1 MLWPMSFKEAP
12 ASDHAALVAAGV
24 QLVDVREPEE
34 TAAASVP
41 GATFIPLGQLS
52 ERVGELD
59 PSRPVALLCRSG
71 GRSGKAA
78 DFLVSQGFTDVTN
91 LVGGMVS
98 LGLQD

>member
-1 MLWPMSFKEAP
+1 MSFKEAP

-41 GATFIPLGQLS
+41 GVTLIPLGQLP
-52 ERVGELD
+52 ERLGD
-59 PSRPVALLCRSG
+59 STRPVALLCRSG

-78 DFLVSQGFTDVTN
+78 EFLVAQGFTDVTN
-91 LVGGMVS
+91 LVGGMMS

>member
-1 MLWPMSFKEAP
+1 MTHKEAP
-12 ASDHAALVAAGV
+12 ASEHAALVAAGV

-41 GATFIPLGQLS
+41 GSIFIPLGQLPD
-52 ERVGELD
+52 RFGELD
-59 PSRPVALLCRSG
+59 SARPVAVLCRSG
-71 GRSGKAA
+71 GRSGKASE
-78 DFLVSQGFTDVTN
+78 FLIAQGFGDVTN

>member
-1 MLWPMSFKEAP
+1 MTHKEAP
-12 ASDHAALVAAGV
+12 ASEHAALVAAGV

-41 GATFIPLGQLS
+41 GSIFIPLGQLPD
-52 ERVGELD
+52 RFGELD
-59 PSRPVALLCRSG
+59 PARPVAVLCRSG
-71 GRSGKAA
+71 GRSGKASE
-78 DFLVSQGFTDVTN
+78 FLVAQGFGDVTN